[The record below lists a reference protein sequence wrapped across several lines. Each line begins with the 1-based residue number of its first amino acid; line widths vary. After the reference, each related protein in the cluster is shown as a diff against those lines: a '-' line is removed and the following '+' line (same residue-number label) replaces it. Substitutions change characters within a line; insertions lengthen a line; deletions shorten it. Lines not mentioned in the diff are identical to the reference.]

1 MKAVLVALASL
12 MVSGA
17 AYATPTFNFGAAPNP
32 LGTSHTYTTGPLQVT
47 ASGYNT
53 SNALTM
59 LYAKNAGG
67 DEVGLGLA
75 NDPSGDHEIASG
87 MGYVQLDVSKLFGL
101 ASGASFFT
109 GSTTGSEAWQV
120 FGSNTAG
127 SLGTFLFGGN
137 NEAFYLLPSFGHYS
151 FYDFRAVPVG
161 EHAARANFLL
171 GGLTVAAV
179 PEPATWAMMILGFG
193 VIGAAARSRRGKRT
207 VVHA

>member
-47 ASGYNT
+47 ASGYNA

-127 SLGTFLFGGN
+127 SLGAFLFGGN
-137 NEAFYLLPSFGHYS
+137 NEASYLLPSFGRYS

-171 GGLTVAAV
+171 GGVTVAAV
-179 PEPATWAMMILGFG
+179 PEPATWGLMILGFG
-193 VIGAAARSRRGKRT
+193 MIGAAARSRRGKTT